1 MNCEQALQAMSARLD
16 GELPEDE
23 ARALDAHLR
32 ECAPCRALM
41 AELTEL
47 DDGLKTLSVE
57 PPETLAPG
65 VMRAIRAETAKKQK
79 KRTPHITTWLIAGA
93 AALALALG
101 AAGVIELPGFGEK
114 GRASVSVGDAFKTE
128 QAAGKYA
135 AQLAE
140 ERGCAVLA
148 VCGCKDAPEA
158 LSGREYETLDGGA
171 RLYAVPPSV
180 MEAVMAEWQSVYPM
194 QIYAPQ
200 EAQDDAERAY
210 ILILPE

>member
-79 KRTPHITTWLIAGA
+79 KAHAAHHDVADRGRGRTGA
-93 AALALALG
+93 RAWRG
-101 AAGVIELPGFGEK
+101 GRDRAAGL
-114 GRASVSVGDAFKTE
+114 R
-128 QAAGKYA
+128 
-135 AQLAE
+135 
-140 ERGCAVLA
+140 
-148 VCGCKDAPEA
+148 
-158 LSGREYETLDGGA
+158 
-171 RLYAVPPSV
+171 
-180 MEAVMAEWQSVYPM
+180 
-194 QIYAPQ
+194 
-200 EAQDDAERAY
+200 
-210 ILILPE
+210 

>member
-114 GRASVSVGDAFKTE
+114 GRVSVSVGDAFKTE

-135 AQLAE
+135 A
-140 ERGCAVLA
+140 LA
-148 VCGCKDAPEA
+148 VCGCKDVPEA

>member
-135 AQLAE
+135 ARLAE

-148 VCGCKDAPEA
+148 VCC
-158 LSGREYETLDGGA
+158 
-171 RLYAVPPSV
+171 
-180 MEAVMAEWQSVYPM
+180 
-194 QIYAPQ
+194 
-200 EAQDDAERAY
+200 
-210 ILILPE
+210 LP

>member
-114 GRASVSVGDAFKTE
+114 GRASVSVGDAFKT
-128 QAAGKYA
+128 
-135 AQLAE
+135 
-140 ERGCAVLA
+140 
-148 VCGCKDAPEA
+148 
-158 LSGREYETLDGGA
+158 
-171 RLYAVPPSV
+171 
-180 MEAVMAEWQSVYPM
+180 
-194 QIYAPQ
+194 
-200 EAQDDAERAY
+200 
-210 ILILPE
+210 

>member
-41 AELTEL
+41 AELDRVLYNMFLVRE
-47 DDGLKTLSVE
+47 KVS
-57 PPETLAPG
+57 
-65 VMRAIRAETAKKQK
+65 
-79 KRTPHITTWLIAGA
+79 
-93 AALALALG
+93 
-101 AAGVIELPGFGEK
+101 ELPGFGEK

-148 VCGCKDAPEA
+148 VCGCKDVPEA

>member
-79 KRTPHITTWLIAGA
+79 KRTPHSSRRSA
-93 AALALALG
+93 AAPCWRS
-101 AAGVIELPGFGEK
+101 AA
-114 GRASVSVGDAFKTE
+114 
-128 QAAGKYA
+128 
-135 AQLAE
+135 
-140 ERGCAVLA
+140 
-148 VCGCKDAPEA
+148 
-158 LSGREYETLDGGA
+158 A
-171 RLYAVPPSV
+171 RTSP
-180 MEAVMAEWQSVYPM
+180 
-194 QIYAPQ
+194 
-200 EAQDDAERAY
+200 RR
-210 ILILPE
+210 

>member
-1 MNCEQALQAMSARLD
+1 
-16 GELPEDE
+16 
-23 ARALDAHLR
+23 
-32 ECAPCRALM
+32 M
-41 AELTEL
+41 AVH
-47 DDGLKTLSVE
+47 D
-57 PPETLAPG
+57 
-65 VMRAIRAETAKKQK
+65 
-79 KRTPHITTWLIAGA
+79 
-93 AALALALG
+93 G

-114 GRASVSVGDAFKTE
+114 ERVSVSVGDAFKTE

-148 VCGCKDAPEA
+148 VSGCKDAPEA

>member
-93 AALALALG
+93 A
-101 AAGVIELPGFGEK
+101 GVIELPGFGEK

-148 VCGCKDAPEA
+148 VSGCKDVPEA

>member
-114 GRASVSVGDAFKTE
+114 GRAPRVRRRRLQNG
-128 QAAGKYA
+128 AG
-135 AQLAE
+135 
-140 ERGCAVLA
+140 
-148 VCGCKDAPEA
+148 
-158 LSGREYETLDGGA
+158 GREIRRAARRGA
-171 RLYAVPPSV
+171 RLRRAGGLRLQGRPRG
-180 MEAVMAEWQSVYPM
+180 
-194 QIYAPQ
+194 
-200 EAQDDAERAY
+200 AERTRV
-210 ILILPE
+210 